1 MALLFIY
8 LSIALVI
15 SFLCSLLEAVLL
27 TVTPS
32 YMEAQEQSGNKV
44 GAKLKNIKSDID
56 RPLAAI
62 LSLNTIAHTVG
73 AAGVGAQAVKIY
85 GDAYMGII
93 SAILTF
99 LILVFSEIFPK
110 TIGVTYWRKLT
121 GFVAYTLDILIV
133 IMYPFVLI
141 SKWITAL
148 LSNGEKQP
156 QVSRSEIY
164 AMADMGQKEGVFI
177 ESESRI
183 LKNLVRL
190 RTLKV
195 EDIMTP
201 RTVVIAAP
209 ENWGLKKIYDDEDYF
224 KFSRIPVFDKI
235 IDNVTGYVHK
245 HDVLDKLAKD
255 AHKIPLKDIKRD
267 IAMAPEEMSIMA
279 LFEKFIAEKEQIA
292 LVVDK
297 YGGMAG
303 IVTME
308 DVMET
313 LLGLEIMDEYDST
326 RDMQEYARERWRER
340 AEKLGIITAN
350 QNYED
355 DLTGSRHEVVQY
367 GLTGGTD
374 PFPEERPDNHTE
386 QDASNEKREPS
397 EDNEDSK

>member
-8 LSIALVI
+8 LSIALVV
-15 SFLCSLLEAVLL
+15 SFLCSLLESVLL
-27 TVTPS
+27 TIAPS
-32 YMEAQEQSGNKV
+32 YMEAEELRGNKI
-44 GAKLKNIKSDID
+44 GTKLKKIKSDID

-85 GDAYMGII
+85 GDAYMGVI

-99 LILVFSEIFPK
+99 LILILSEILPK
-110 TIGVTYWRKLT
+110 TIGVNYWRKLT
-121 GFVAYTLDILIV
+121 GFTAYTLNFLIV

-141 SKWITAL
+141 SKWMTAL
-148 LSNGEKQP
+148 LSKGEKQP
-156 QVSRSEIY
+156 LVSRSEIY

-177 ESESRI
+177 ETESRI

-195 EDIMTP
+195 ENIMTP

-224 KFSRIPVFDKI
+224 KFSRIPVYDKN

-255 AHKIPLKDIKRD
+255 AHKIPLKEIKRPM
-267 IAMAPEEMSIMA
+267 AMVPEEMSIMA
-279 LFEKFIAEKEQIA
+279 LFEKFIAEKEHIA
-292 LVVDK
+292 LVLDK

-308 DVMET
+308 DVIET
-313 LLGLEIMDEYDST
+313 LLGLEIVDEYDST
-326 RDMQEYARERWRER
+326 RDMQEYAREKWKER
-340 AEKLGIITAN
+340 AEMLGIITAKKG
-350 QNYED
+350 YED
-355 DLTGSRHEVVQY
+355 LSNPREEAVQY
-367 GLTGGTD
+367 GITGGVD
-374 PFPEERPDNHTE
+374 PFPEER
-386 QDASNEKREPS
+386 QEPP
-397 EDNEDSK
+397 EPNADGNKA

>member
-15 SFLCSLLEAVLL
+15 SFLCSLLESVLL
-27 TVTPS
+27 TITPS
-32 YMEAQEQSGNKV
+32 YMEAEEQKGNKI
-44 GAKLKNIKSDID
+44 GSKLKKIKSDID

-85 GDAYMGII
+85 GDAYMGLI
-93 SAILTF
+93 SGILTF
-99 LILVFSEIFPK
+99 LILVLSEIVPK

-121 GFVAYTLDILIV
+121 PFTAYVLEVLII

-141 SKWITAL
+141 SKWMTAL
-148 LSNGEKQP
+148 LSSGERQP
-156 QVSRSEIY
+156 LVSRSEIY

-209 ENWGLKKIYDDEDYF
+209 DNWGLKKIYDNEDYF
-224 KFSRIPVFDKI
+224 KFSRIPVFDKN
-235 IDNVTGYVHK
+235 IDNVSGYVHK

-267 IAMAPEEMSIMA
+267 IAIVPEEMSIMA

-326 RDMQEYARERWRER
+326 RDMQEYAREKWRER
-340 AEKLGIITAN
+340 AEKLGIITN
-350 QNYED
+350 ENLSDQREE
-355 DLTGSRHEVVQY
+355 TIQY
-367 GLTGGTD
+367 GLTGGVD
-374 PFPEERPDNHTE
+374 PFPEERPEETDEEPTE
-386 QDASNEKREPS
+386 ESDKPSNGEY
-397 EDNEDSK
+397 SK

>member
-1 MALLFIY
+1 MALLLIY
-8 LSIALVI
+8 LSVALVV
-15 SFLCSLLEAVLL
+15 SFLCSLLESVLL
-27 TVTPS
+27 TITPS
-32 YMEAQEQSGNKV
+32 YMEAEEQKGNKI
-44 GAKLKNIKSDID
+44 GPKLKKIKIDID

-85 GDAYMGII
+85 GDTYMGLI
-93 SAILTF
+93 SGILTF
-99 LILVFSEIFPK
+99 LILVFSEILPK

-121 GFVAYTLDILIV
+121 PFTAYVLDVLIV

-141 SKWITAL
+141 SKWMTAL
-148 LSNGEKQP
+148 LSSGEKQP
-156 QVSRSEIY
+156 LVSRSEIY

-190 RTLKV
+190 RILKV

-209 ENWGLKKIYDDEDYF
+209 ENWGLKKIYDNEDYF
-224 KFSRIPVFDKI
+224 KFSRIPVFDKN

-267 IAMAPEEMSIMA
+267 IAIAPEEMSIMA

-326 RDMQEYARERWRER
+326 RDMQEYAREKWRER

-350 QNYED
+350 ENYEN
-355 DLTGSRHEVVQY
+355 LSNQREESIQY

-374 PFPEERPDNHTE
+374 PFPEERPDEPAAQPTE
-386 QDASNEKREPS
+386 
-397 EDNEDSK
+397 EDNKPSNGEYSK